1 MANAIAFT
9 PKRVDPK
16 VELQRKL
23 AEAPAQHAE
32 ALLVA
37 YDLLEEA
44 HKQGILDALHGAIGA
59 RDTIAGLI
67 AKYSAEE
74 VSVNAI
80 RNGLALAK
88 IVGTL
93 DPEVVSRV
101 SKEMFAAMEAHR
113 QEAEPPTLW
122 QLFKRLREPDTR
134 RGLSFATRM
143 LSAVGRPARQ

>member
-9 PKRVDPK
+9 PKKVDPK
-16 VELQRKL
+16 LELGRRL
-23 AEAPAQHAE
+23 AEAPTEHAE

-59 RDTIAGLI
+59 RDTIVGLI

-80 RNGLALAK
+80 RNGLSLAK
-88 IVGTL
+88 ILGTL
-93 DPEVVSRV
+93 DPEVLSAF
-101 SKEMFAAMEAHR
+101 SKETFTAMEAHKK
-113 QEAEPPTLW
+113 EAEPPTLW
-122 QLFKRLREPDTR
+122 QLFKRILEPDTR
-134 RGLSFATRM
+134 RGFSFATRM
-143 LSAVGRPARQ
+143 LAALGRAAGQ